1 MLSQEPSVALALQI
15 LDGSPLRPG
24 DKLNM
29 SVTPAKFEQ
38 KGKISGGKGSG
49 LGWAISSTR
58 YMPKQVWLT
67 LHTFGLMI
75 LILKYFVC
83 EISLQKYCFKKI

>member
-1 MLSQEPSVALALQI
+1 MRMFSTYSGPSIILSQEPSVALALQI

-38 KGKISGGKGSG
+38 KGKIRGGKVSG
-49 LGWAISSTR
+49 PGWAISSTR
-58 YMPKQVWLT
+58 YKPKQVVNLT
-67 LHTFGLMI
+67 KLWSYDLNTQVFHL
-75 LILKYFVC
+75 
-83 EISLQKYCFKKI
+83 